1 MKIHTNPFSGRADVT
16 YKCQECGDE
25 VGQDDAVWVD
35 PHTGVATT
43 GDAGRPYH
51 VSCAPPEKEDEMG
64 GEEIDD
70 AFPEMKE

>member
-1 MKIHTNPFSGRADVT
+1 M
-16 YKCQECGDE
+16 
-25 VGQDDAVWVD
+25 GQDDAVWVD